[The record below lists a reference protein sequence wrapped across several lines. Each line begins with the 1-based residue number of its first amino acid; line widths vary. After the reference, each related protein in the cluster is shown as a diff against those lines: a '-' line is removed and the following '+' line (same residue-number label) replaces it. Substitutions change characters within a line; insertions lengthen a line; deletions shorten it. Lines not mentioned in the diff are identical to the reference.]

1 MCIRDSLL
9 LVWGAVSHFGL
20 FPEFLLPSPEKV
32 WSSFVELLVCGE
44 LWKHIA
50 ASAGRVFGGFFLAML
65 VAIPLAYFFYYSPA
79 SEKRAKLL
87 LEALRFI
94 PPLSLIPL
102 LILWLGIGEAAKLSI
117 VFLASFFPI
126 YLNVFSGF
134 KQIDKSY
141 KELAFMLRLNR
152 MERFKHIEFP
162 ASLPNIFTGL
172 RLGLGYSWRA
182 LVGEERK
189 QRIREV
195 LELVRL
201 PEVEALYPSELSGG
215 MAQRV
220 GLARGIIAKPDLLL
234 LDEPFS
240 ALDFMTRSR
249 LQMDFSKIQDELGMT
264 MVLITHD
271 VNEAVLLSD
280 KTVFL
285 EERKVKQEVNIA
297 LPKPRRFGD
306 QNLLPFQQ
314 TLFNFFLT

>member
-1 MCIRDSLL
+1 MKNFLNLIEVPAILL

-20 FPEFLLPSPEKV
+20 FPEFLLPSPGKV
-32 WSSFVELLVCGE
+32 WSSFTELLLSGE

-50 ASAGRVFGGFFLAML
+50 ASAGRVFGGFLLAMF

-134 KQIDKSY
+134 KQIDKSH

-172 RLGLGYSWRA
+172 RLGFGYSWRA
-182 LVGEERK
+182 LVGA
-189 QRIREV
+189 
-195 LELVRL
+195 ELI
-201 PEVEALYPSELSGG
+201 AASSGLG
-215 MAQRV
+215 YLIGDAGEMSRTDKVFV
-220 GLARGIIAKPDLLL
+220 GILCI
-234 LDEPFS
+234 
-240 ALDFMTRSR
+240 
-249 LQMDFSKIQDELGMT
+249 
-264 MVLITHD
+264 
-271 VNEAVLLSD
+271 AVLGVL
-280 KTVFL
+280 
-285 EERKVKQEVNIA
+285 
-297 LPKPRRFGD
+297 GD
-306 QNLLPFQQ
+306 QLFQ
-314 TLFNFFLT
+314 LFGKRLTPWMKNKW

>member
-1 MCIRDSLL
+1 MGLSRGLSKVKNFLNLIEVPAILL

-20 FPEFLLPSPEKV
+20 FPEFLLPSPGKV
-32 WSSFVELLVCGE
+32 WSSFTELLLSGE
-44 LWKHIA
+44 LWKHVA
-50 ASAGRVFGGFFLAML
+50 ASAGRAFGGFLLAMF

-79 SEKRAKLL
+79 SEKKAKLL

-172 RLGLGYSWRA
+172 RLGFGYSWRA
-182 LVGEERK
+182 LVGA
-189 QRIREV
+189 
-195 LELVRL
+195 ELI
-201 PEVEALYPSELSGG
+201 AASSGLG
-215 MAQRV
+215 YLIGDAGEMSRTDKVFV
-220 GLARGIIAKPDLLL
+220 GILCI
-234 LDEPFS
+234 
-240 ALDFMTRSR
+240 
-249 LQMDFSKIQDELGMT
+249 
-264 MVLITHD
+264 
-271 VNEAVLLSD
+271 AVLGVL
-280 KTVFL
+280 
-285 EERKVKQEVNIA
+285 
-297 LPKPRRFGD
+297 GD
-306 QNLLPFQQ
+306 QLFQ
-314 TLFNFFLT
+314 LFGKRLTPWMKNKW